1 MNEDEAKLNMRLYA
15 LELLVANVFAML
27 CTLDPLPDDFLAR
40 IQKQMIKAAQKQG
53 FPGFD
58 PAESDFLSA
67 ELEAALSRL
76 LGMAGSQI
84 HAGRG
89 TGA

>member
-15 LELLVANVFAML
+15 LELVVVNAFAML
-27 CTLDPLPDDFLAR
+27 CILDPLPDDFLAGV
-40 IQKQMIKAAQKQG
+40 QKQMITAAQKQG

-67 ELEAALSRL
+67 ELEVALARL
-76 LGMAGSQI
+76 LGMVGSQMRV
-84 HAGRG
+84 GRG
-89 TGA
+89 TAA

>member
-15 LELLVANVFAML
+15 LELLVVNAFAML
-27 CTLDPLPDDFLAR
+27 CTLDPLPDDFLAG
-40 IQKQMIKAAQKQG
+40 IQKQMIAAAKKQG

-67 ELEAALSRL
+67 ELEVALARL

-84 HAGRG
+84 LAGRG